1 MKRSA
6 IALAALAALAPP
18 AVAGTPDTVKSR
30 GALVCGVNGDLRGF
44 SVSDARGQWTG
55 FDVDYCRAHAAAILN
70 HPNKVKYVALAAKDR
85 LSALQAS
92 DIDVLVRNTTW
103 SNARESQYGL
113 LATGA
118 TYYDGQGFLVAKK
131 LNIDSASQLGNRSIC
146 VEQGTTSEAN
156 LTDYFG
162 SKGAK
167 VTVVPFAGR
176 DAALKAYGTGQCD
189 AFTADASTLYGARLR
204 VGKVEDHVI
213 LSDLISRE
221 PLSPYVRQG
230 DDTWFN
236 IIRWAHFVLL
246 NGEALGIRQ
255 ATVDRDLESS
265 NPTTRR
271 LLGSDDNSGE
281 RMGLTRDWA
290 YRVIKR
296 VGNYGEIFDDN
307 LGLGSLLKIKR
318 GFNAL
323 WTDGGI
329 QYAPEFR

>member
-1 MKRSA
+1 M
-6 IALAALAALAPP
+6 
-18 AVAGTPDTVKSR
+18 
-30 GALVCGVNGDLRGF
+30 
-44 SVSDARGQWTG
+44 
-55 FDVDYCRAHAAAILN
+55 
-70 HPNKVKYVALAAKDR
+70 
-85 LSALQAS
+85 
-92 DIDVLVRNTTW
+92 
-103 SNARESQYGL
+103 
-113 LATGA
+113 
-118 TYYDGQGFLVAKK
+118 
-131 LNIDSASQLGNRSIC
+131 
-146 VEQGTTSEAN
+146 
-156 LTDYFG
+156 
-162 SKGAK
+162 
-167 VTVVPFAGR
+167 
-176 DAALKAYGTGQCD
+176 KAYGTGQCD

-318 GFNAL
+318 WFNAL